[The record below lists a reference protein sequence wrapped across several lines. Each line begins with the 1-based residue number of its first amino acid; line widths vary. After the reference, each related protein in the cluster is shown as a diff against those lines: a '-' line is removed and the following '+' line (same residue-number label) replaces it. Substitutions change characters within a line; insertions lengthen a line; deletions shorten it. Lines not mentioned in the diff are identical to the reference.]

1 MYTTES
7 NCDRNKTLSV
17 EEYLE
22 EIKPYLKHINNL
34 MKSDACKIQLI
45 LIIKFIYSK
54 DTHEEYVTKKSWLMI
69 E

>member
-17 EEYLE
+17 DEYLE
-22 EIKPYLKHINNL
+22 EIKPYLKRINNL

-54 DTHEEYVTKKSWLMI
+54 DIHEEYVTKKSWLMI

>member
-45 LIIKFIYSK
+45 LIIKFISSK
-54 DTHEEYVTKKSWLMI
+54 DIHEEYVTKKSWLMI